1 MVRVCVT
8 RAIKN
13 AKYLQK
19 IAPEIIPQREPEDG
33 FASLVPGNL
42 LSKLHLVGP
51 EATKV
56 GKLSELLA
64 KKSVPRGG
72 TRAGVPLFS
81 GSIHYVNVTF
91 NATGRT
97 FVVPGP
103 DLATVIRFSGL
114 VAKPITRYAGQYGP
128 NSVSVAGNA
137 IPLSVSLAGNK
148 YNDQTLAGW
157 ADQVSKQN
165 GLSGACLAFV
175 NPQGVLN
182 TDADASQGVLGYHGR
197 SPGGAPYIF
206 MNVTGSGLS
215 LQDLED
221 FYALAVS
228 HEIAE
233 MVVDPRADGSNPE
246 VCDGCGPN
254 CEPVLRD
261 YFDGAGAYLR
271 TSVAFPPPFGFGF
284 YINAIVKP
292 SSATACP
299 APDSACAYAPP

>member
-72 TRAGVPLFS
+72 TRASVPLFS
-81 GSIHYVNVTF
+81 GSIQYVNVTF
-91 NATGRT
+91 NATGTT
-97 FVVPGP
+97 FAVPGP

-128 NSVSVAGNA
+128 
-137 IPLSVSLAGNK
+137 
-148 YNDQTLAGW
+148 T
-157 ADQVSKQN
+157 
-165 GLSGACLAFV
+165 
-175 NPQGVLN
+175 
-182 TDADASQGVLGYHGR
+182 ASPWRGTPSR
-197 SPGGAPYIF
+197 S
-206 MNVTGSGLS
+206 
-215 LQDLED
+215 
-221 FYALAVS
+221 
-228 HEIAE
+228 
-233 MVVDPRADGSNPE
+233 R
-246 VCDGCGPN
+246 
-254 CEPVLRD
+254 
-261 YFDGAGAYLR
+261 
-271 TSVAFPPPFGFGF
+271 
-284 YINAIVKP
+284 
-292 SSATACP
+292 
-299 APDSACAYAPP
+299 